1 MDATLIKQINQ
12 RVQEELLKKEIETVQ
27 YALTEVEKILRKK
40 HQDLAGLTSDLQG
53 LVQKLQNR
61 LKQLKSLRI

>member
-1 MDATLIKQINQ
+1 MDAALVKQINQ

-27 YALTEVEKILRKK
+27 YALSEVEKIVRKR

-53 LVQKLQNR
+53 LVQKFQNR
-61 LKQLKSLRI
+61 LRQLKSSRI